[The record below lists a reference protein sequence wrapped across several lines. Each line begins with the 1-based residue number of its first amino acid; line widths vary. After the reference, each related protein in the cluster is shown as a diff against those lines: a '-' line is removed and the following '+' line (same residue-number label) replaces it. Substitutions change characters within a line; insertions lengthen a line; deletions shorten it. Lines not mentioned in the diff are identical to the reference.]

1 MSISSAASPSTKLRV
16 AARRAALHTAVRD
29 GRPTEAARAAGR
41 LRLEEVRLDGHMLLD
56 VRNARRELGRA
67 IVRARLR
74 RQGVA
79 ARALAP
85 AETLTSAPGTVTAP
99 PRGGVLRRALALA
112 LAVLCAV
119 FFLVNR
125 EPTQLITAPEEPGGS
140 ASQAN
145 APLPSQLP
153 LRGRT
158 VALPPEVV
166 AVVPVPTITP
176 RPIPSLT
183 PLPFVAPTAAPAA
196 PPRED
201 PEAHGPPVPGN
212 TSAPGSGSGGTG
224 TGTGAGTGS
233 GAGTATGAPPSPTPI
248 PSLAPDAARFNIV
261 VVDAFTGLPVPD
273 VCLVVGTGDCS
284 PNKPHTDVNG
294 RWSIDVPLSTP
305 TLSWDITFIK
315 FQYTTDYRRYILRQ
329 GQSVTYVLRMRR

>member
-1 MSISSAASPSTKLRV
+1 MSISSAASPGTKLRV

-41 LRLEEVRLDGHMLLD
+41 LRLEEVRLEGHTLLD

-74 RQGVA
+74 RLGVA

-85 AETLTSAPGTVTAP
+85 AESLVSAPATVMAR

-125 EPTQLITAPEEPGGS
+125 EPTQLITAPEEPGGG
-140 ASQAN
+140 ASQPN
-145 APLPSQLP
+145 APGPTQLP

-158 VALPPEVV
+158 VALPPEPVV
-166 AVVPVPTITP
+166 AVVPVPT
-176 RPIPSLT
+176 LT
-183 PLPFVAPTAAPAA
+183 PLPKLPLPTSTAAP
-196 PPRED
+196 PSRPRED
-201 PEAHGPPVPGN
+201 PEDHTG
-212 TSAPGSGSGGTG
+212 SAPAATGAPGGGAQGGTG
-224 TGTGAGTGS
+224 TGTGAGTG
-233 GAGTATGAPPSPTPI
+233 AGTGTPTGAPPSPTPI

-261 VVDAFTGLPVPD
+261 VVDAVTG
-273 VCLVVGTGDCS
+273 
-284 PNKPHTDVNG
+284 
-294 RWSIDVPLSTP
+294 R
-305 TLSWDITFIK
+305 
-315 FQYTTDYRRYILRQ
+315 
-329 GQSVTYVLRMRR
+329 